1 MIGGIGSAIRGIEF
15 FAALIALNI
24 HLSHEG
30 PNVFL
35 ATLCFWSP
43 NQRSRDYVF

>member
-1 MIGGIGSAIRGIEF
+1 MIDGIGLAIREIEF
-15 FAALIALNI
+15 LAALIALNI

-35 ATLCFWSP
+35 ATLSFPVSQP
-43 NQRSRDYVF
+43 KE